1 MSQCGKEEGRYENN
15 CRSSD
20 RPFDLG
26 QRNSERWSSDR
37 HSFLASLLVQVSAIH
52 ALACSPKRKSV
63 DLVPGTIFDFVLYL
77 VWKKS
82 WRLLN
87 SAPKIPMCIAE
98 VRFGVT
104 IKRRFGHRQ

>member
-1 MSQCGKEEGRYENN
+1 MQA
-15 CRSSD
+15 SD

-26 QRNSERWSSDR
+26 QRNSERLSSDR
-37 HSFLASLLVQVSAIH
+37 HSFITSLLVRVSAIH
-52 ALACSPKRKSV
+52 RWLVRRNEKALN
-63 DLVPGTIFDFVLYL
+63 LVPGTIFDFVLYL

-87 SAPKIPMCIAE
+87 SPPKIPMCIAE

-104 IKRRFGHRQ
+104 IIRRFGHRQ